1 MDRFDIIIIGS
12 GPGGYVCA
20 IRAAQLGLKTAI
32 IEKSDLGG
40 VCLNWGCIPSKA
52 LLRNAE
58 VANLIS
64 RSSDFG
70 ITIENIHLDYG
81 IGLERSR
88 KVVNQ
93 LVRGVDYLLKKNKIT
108 RFTGEGKII
117 DANTVEITDQNTR
130 IEGENIVIATGA
142 KPRNLPEISI
152 DGKTVMTSREALEQ
166 PELPESIVIIGGGAI
181 GCEFAY
187 IYNSYNVDVTLIEI
201 LPQLLPKEDPEIA
214 DYLKKS
220 FIRHG
225 INVKTGISI
234 QDIQIKKSGKTK
246 VSITLDENSETINTQ
261 AALLA
266 IGIEANT
273 ENIGLDKLG
282 IQISN
287 GYISINDYMQTTIP
301 NIFAIGDVTGKLPL
315 AHVASEQGV
324 WVAEFIAGQK
334 KDTLEYSLMPR
345 AVYCQP
351 QVASWGL
358 TEEEAKESGYEVE
371 IGKFPFNANGKAL
384 GLGEA
389 DGFTKIITDAK
400 YGQILGCHMIGSEVT
415 ELLGELSMART
426 LEGTSEEIASVVHA
440 HPSLSEVLK
449 EAALSVQNRAIHGA

>member
-1 MDRFDIIIIGS
+1 M
-12 GPGGYVCA
+12 
-20 IRAAQLGLKTAI
+20 
-32 IEKSDLGG
+32 
-40 VCLNWGCIPSKA
+40 
-52 LLRNAE
+52 
-58 VANLIS
+58 
-64 RSSDFG
+64 
-70 ITIENIHLDYG
+70 
-81 IGLERSR
+81 
-88 KVVNQ
+88 
-93 LVRGVDYLLKKNKIT
+93 
-108 RFTGEGKII
+108 
-117 DANTVEITDQNTR
+117 
-130 IEGENIVIATGA
+130 
-142 KPRNLPEISI
+142 
-152 DGKTVMTSREALEQ
+152 
-166 PELPESIVIIGGGAI
+166 
-181 GCEFAY
+181 
-187 IYNSYNVDVTLIEI
+187 
-201 LPQLLPKEDPEIA
+201 
-214 DYLKKS
+214 
-220 FIRHG
+220 
-225 INVKTGISI
+225 
-234 QDIQIKKSGKTK
+234 
-246 VSITLDENSETINTQ
+246 DENSETINTQ

-324 WVAEFIAGQK
+324 WVAEFIAG
-334 KDTLEYSLMPR
+334 
-345 AVYCQP
+345 

>member
-1 MDRFDIIIIGS
+1 MDRFDIVIIGS

-32 IEKSDLGG
+32 IEKDELGG

-58 VANLIS
+58 VANLIR

-70 ITIENIHLDYG
+70 IQIGDIHLDYG

-88 KVVNQ
+88 KIVQQ
-93 LVRGVDYLLKKNKIT
+93 LVKGVDYLLKKNKIE
-108 RFTGEGKII
+108 RFSGKGKII
-117 DANTVEITDQNTR
+117 DANTVEITDTNTK
-130 IEGENIVIATGA
+130 IETENIVIATGA
-142 KPRNLPEISI
+142 KPRKITEIPV

-166 PELPESIVIIGGGAI
+166 PKLPESIIIVGGGAI

-187 IYNSYNVDVTLIEI
+187 IYNSYNVDVTLIET
-201 LPQLLPKEDPEIA
+201 LPQLLPKEDPEISE
-214 DYLKKS
+214 YLKKS
-220 FIRHG
+220 FIKQG
-225 INVKTGISI
+225 IKVHTGVSNSSIDIKKTG
-234 QDIQIKKSGKTK
+234 KSK
-246 VSITLDENSETINTQ
+246 VSVSINEPPEIITAESL
-261 AALLA
+261 LLA
-266 IGIEANT
+266 IGIEANVLNLASET
-273 ENIGLDKLG
+273 VD
-282 IQISN
+282 IQLNN
-287 GYISINDYMQTTIP
+287 GYISINENMQTAVS

-324 WVAEFIAGQK
+324 WVAEFISGQK
-334 KDTLEYSLMPR
+334 REPLEYITMPR

-358 TEEEAKESGYEVE
+358 TEIEAKDLGYEVE
-371 IGKFPFNANGKAL
+371 IGKFSFNANGKAL
-384 GLGEA
+384 GLGEP
-389 DGFTKIITDAK
+389 DGFTKIISDAK

-415 ELLGELSMART
+415 ELLGEVSLAHS
-426 LEGTSEEIASVVHA
+426 LESTPDEIATVVHL

-449 EAALSVQNRAIHGA
+449 EAALSVKNRAIHGV